1 MTPLRVLLVDDSPRF
16 LQLAARYLAAD
27 SRIEIVG
34 SALSGREALEQVTAL
49 QPDLVFMDVAMPDM
63 NGLEATRAIKER
75 AGAVRVVIVTLYDNA
90 EYRAAAQRV
99 GADGFLA
106 KSEFVTEVFDVIT
119 SLIDPAASP
128 VDGAGGDNALFA

>member
-16 LQLAARYLAAD
+16 LDLAARYLAAD
-27 SRIEIVG
+27 ARIEIVG
-34 SALSGREALEQVTAL
+34 SALSGREALEQVAAL

-75 AGAVRVVIVTLYDNA
+75 MGTVRIVIVTLHDNA

-106 KSEFVTEVFDVIT
+106 KSEFVTEVFGVIT
-119 SLIDPAASP
+119 SLVDPATLPA
-128 VDGAGGDNALFA
+128 DGAGGNDAQFA